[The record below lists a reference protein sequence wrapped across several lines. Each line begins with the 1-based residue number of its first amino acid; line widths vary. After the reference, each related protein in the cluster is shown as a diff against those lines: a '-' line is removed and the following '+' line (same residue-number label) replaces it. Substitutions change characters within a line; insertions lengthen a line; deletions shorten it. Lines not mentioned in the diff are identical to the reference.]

1 MSIHT
6 TVKCDACKRVFDLL
20 KESDANE
27 WGYGHD
33 CEDRQEVDDPSK
45 VIWIQCDDCEGMPPT
60 TEAYQIS
67 KIEIGKTLT
76 PEQFNEVFTPRK
88 IDILCPECY
97 DWRVKEYA

>member
-6 TVKCDACKRVFDLL
+6 TVICVNEKCDECK
-20 KESDANE
+20 
-27 WGYGHD
+27 
-33 CEDRQEVDDPSK
+33 
-45 VIWIQCDDCEGMPPT
+45 WIKCDDCEGMTPT

-67 KIEIGKTLT
+67 EIEIGKTLT

-97 DWRVKEYA
+97 EWRVKEYA